1 MCYVA
6 LPMVVRTLA
15 VGQCAKNGQSLL
27 PVQITPCI
35 FVQLFK
41 LLSAKG
47 VMQLAS
53 RSERKINIVLPLKK
67 KAYINQYQWCQLPV

>member
-1 MCYVA
+1 
-6 LPMVVRTLA
+6 MVKVSCRCKSHHVYL
-15 VGQCAKNGQSLL
+15 CNFLS
-27 PVQITPCI
+27 
-35 FVQLFK
+35 

-67 KAYINQYQWCQLPV
+67 RAYMIQYRWCQLPV